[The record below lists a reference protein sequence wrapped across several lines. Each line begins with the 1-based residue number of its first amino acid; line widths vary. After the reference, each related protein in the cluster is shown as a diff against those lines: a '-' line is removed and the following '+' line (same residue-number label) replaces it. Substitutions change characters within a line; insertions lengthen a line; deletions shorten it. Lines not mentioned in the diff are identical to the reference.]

1 MPRAKR
7 SLTDA
12 DYERLAELRYGL
24 RAFLHWSAE
33 QARRAGITP
42 TQHQLLL
49 AIRASR
55 EPRGATISDVADVL
69 LIRHHSAV
77 GLVDRAQEAG
87 LITRE
92 RDPDQQSVVLE
103 NPMSSDQAQLRTTL
117 IGSLLD
123 AAGYNHARSASDI
136 RLFEAGPVYLPVAD
150 QQLPREPYHLGAL
163 LIGAVRP
170 RTWLVTSRPSG
181 ATATRPR
188 RWSR

>member
-24 RAFLHWSAE
+24 RGFLHWSAQ

-49 AIRASR
+49 AVRASR
-55 EPRGATISDVADVL
+55 NPRGATITDVAEML

-92 RDPDQQSVVLE
+92 RDPDQQSVVHLRLTDHGE
-103 NPMSSDQAQLRTTL
+103 RVLSTLSEDHLRELAQLAPTMQAL
-117 IGSLLD
+117 
-123 AAGYNHARSASDI
+123 
-136 RLFEAGPVYLPVAD
+136 
-150 QQLPREPYHLGAL
+150 LGAL
-163 LIGAVRP
+163 SESEAAGLILLRQ
-170 RTWLVTSRPSG
+170 
-181 ATATRPR
+181 
-188 RWSR
+188 